1 MPLGGALVRAKKINS
16 LWSFPREEQE
26 DCMKDEPGVWR
37 VILAGLM
44 VGGALWFS
52 RGTSLA
58 QEQEVSA
65 AGKNVFAQ
73 HCVVCHG
80 REAKGDGVAASLL
93 TVKPADL
100 TQIAKRAG
108 GTFPFWKVY
117 GIIDGREDV
126 KGHGTRDMPIWG
138 AEFRA
143 QTGGSPTA
151 ESQTRGR
158 ILELVYYI
166 QSIQA
171 K

>member
-1 MPLGGALVRAKKINS
+1 
-16 LWSFPREEQE
+16 
-26 DCMKDEPGVWR
+26 MKYNEPGVWR
-37 VILAGLM
+37 RVLLGLM
-44 VGGALWFS
+44 VGGAVWLWA
-52 RGTSLA
+52 GTSLA
-58 QEQEVSA
+58 QEQEVSS

-80 REAKGDGVAASLL
+80 HDAKGDGVASSLL

-100 TQIAKRAG
+100 TQIAKKAG

-138 AEFRA
+138 AEFRSQA
-143 QTGGSPTA
+143 SASPTA